1 MTAFKCGF
9 ERALRGMI
17 IQVVAELIDKT
28 EPHELEVVVFSDT
41 NESISSV
48 SWKKH
53 EYVKYLLVQ
62 SLVTQS

>member
-1 MTAFKCGF
+1 
-9 ERALRGMI
+9 MI

-62 SLVTQS
+62 SLVAQS